1 MARSWHGEI
10 QLEPKTY
17 VCGYCSVTVGPNK
30 GTASSE
36 QGQPQTRIY
45 FCSNCGQPTYFDDML
60 PQFPGVKFGNN
71 VGHLPREIEQ
81 LYGEARGS
89 MSAQAYTPAVLAC
102 RKILMNVAVNVGA
115 KAGESFIVYVQFLSD
130 KGYIPPNGKHWVDHI
145 RTKSNEANHEMSREE
160 AERLI
165 TFVEMMLKFIY
176 ELPSVVPAGTP

>member
-1 MARSWHGEI
+1 
-10 QLEPKTY
+10 
-17 VCGYCSVTVGPNK
+17 
-30 GTASSE
+30 
-36 QGQPQTRIY
+36 
-45 FCSNCGQPTYFDDML
+45 
-60 PQFPGVKFGNN
+60 
-71 VGHLPREIEQ
+71 
-81 LYGEARGS
+81 
-89 MSAQAYTPAVLAC
+89 
-102 RKILMNVAVNVGA
+102 MNVAVNVGA